1 MTKIYYD
8 QDADL
13 SLLKG
18 KTIGVVGYGSQGHA
32 QALNLRDSGCNVL
45 VADAPGSAAWQAAIS
60 ARFDV
65 QETAEVAR
73 KADIIVFL
81 APDDLQPQIYRESI
95 APGLTEGKVLQFAH
109 GFNIYYH
116 QIIPPTTVDVTMV
129 APKIHGVLLRK
140 LFTKNQGPPG
150 GVAVH
155 QDVSGKAL
163 PIALAYSKA
172 IGCTRGGVVETTFKE
187 ETVTDIFNEQ
197 CGIGGGVVG
206 LLKVAWETLVEAGYG
221 EETAY
226 LELFHELKGVADLIN
241 SYGVPGM
248 IKRCSTTAQY
258 GIMLRQ
264 NQVINESVRKQMR
277 RILREIEDGTFAH
290 QWVLEGKIGYPNYLT
305 LLSLEDEHGSEAA
318 GKTLRELMP
327 WLSRP

>member
-1 MTKIYYD
+1 MDKIYYD

-13 SLLKG
+13 SLLEG
-18 KTIGVVGYGSQGHA
+18 KTIGIIGYGSQGHA
-32 QALNLRDSGCNVL
+32 QALNLRDSGCKVI
-45 VADAPGSAAWQAAIS
+45 VADVPGSAAWKAAE
-60 ARFDV
+60 AAGFAVR
-65 QETAEVAR
+65 EAAEVAR
-73 KADIIVFL
+73 EADIIVLL

-95 APGLTEGKVLQFAH
+95 APGLAAGKVLQFAH

-116 QIIPPTTVDVTMV
+116 QIIPPPDIDVTMV

-140 LFTKNQGPPG
+140 LYTENQGPPG

-155 QDVSGKAL
+155 QDASGEAL
-163 PIALAYSKA
+163 ATALAYAKA

-197 CGIGGGVVG
+197 CGIGGGVIG
-206 LLKVAWETLVEAGYG
+206 LLKAAWEVLVEAGYG

-241 SYGVPGM
+241 SYGIPGM
-248 IKRCSTTAQY
+248 IRRCSTTAQY
-258 GIMLRQ
+258 GMMLRQ
-264 NQVINESVRKQMR
+264 SQVIGEPVKEEMR

-290 QWVLEGKIGYPNYLT
+290 QWLLEGKVGHPNYLT
-305 LLSLEDEHGSEAA
+305 LLSMEDEHGSEIV
-318 GKTLRELMP
+318 GRKLRQLMP
-327 WLSRP
+327 WLAKP

>member
-1 MTKIYYD
+1 MAKMYYD

-13 SLLKG
+13 SFLEG
-18 KTIGVVGYGSQGHA
+18 KTIGIVGYGSQGHA
-32 QALNLRDSGCNVL
+32 QALNLRDSSCKVI
-45 VADAPGSAAWQAAIS
+45 VADVPGSAAWKAAES
-60 ARFDV
+60 AGFEVSDA
-65 QETAEVAR
+65 AEVTR

-81 APDDLQPQIYRESI
+81 APDDLQPQVYRESI
-95 APGLTEGKVLQFAH
+95 EPGLTAGKVLQFAH

-116 QIIPPTTVDVTMV
+116 QVKPPPNVDVTMV

-140 LFTKNQGPPG
+140 LYTENQGPPG
-150 GVAVH
+150 GVAVY
-155 QDVSGKAL
+155 QDASGKAM
-163 PIALAYSKA
+163 PIALAYAKA

-197 CGIGGGVVG
+197 CGIGAGVVG
-206 LLKVAWETLVEAGYG
+206 LLKAGWETLVEAGYG

-241 SYGVPGM
+241 SYGIPGM

-264 NQVINESVRKQMR
+264 CQVVNESVREQMR
-277 RILREIEDGTFAH
+277 QILHEIEDGTFAH
-290 QWVLEGKIGYPNYLT
+290 KWILEGKIGYPNYLT
-305 LLSLEDEHGSEAA
+305 LLSMEDEHGSEIA
-318 GKTLRELMP
+318 GKKLRELMP
-327 WLSRP
+327 WLTKP

>member
-1 MTKIYYD
+1 MANMYYD

-13 SLLKG
+13 SLLQG

-32 QALNLRDSGCNVL
+32 QALNLRDSGCTVL
-45 VADAPGSAAWQAAIS
+45 VADVPDSAAWKAAAS
-60 ARFDV
+60 AGFDV
-65 QETAEVAR
+65 REAADVAR
-73 KADIIVFL
+73 RADIIVFL

-95 APGLTEGKVLQFAH
+95 APGLTKGKVLQFAH

-116 QIIPPTTVDVTMV
+116 QIIPPPTIDVTMV

-140 LFTKNQGPPG
+140 LYTENQGPPG

-155 QDVSGKAL
+155 QDASGQAL
-163 PIALAYSKA
+163 PLALAYAKA

-241 SYGVPGM
+241 SYGIPGM

-264 NQVINESVRKQMR
+264 NQVISESVKKQMR
-277 RILREIEDGTFAH
+277 RILREIEDSTFAH

>member
-1 MTKIYYD
+1 MAKMYYD

-13 SLLKG
+13 TLLKG

-32 QALNLRDSGCNVL
+32 QALNLRDSGCQVI
-45 VADAPGSAAWQAAIS
+45 VAEMPGSAAWKAAES
-60 ARFDV
+60 AGFKV
-65 QETAEVAR
+65 LEAAEVAR

-81 APDDLQPQIYRESI
+81 APDDLQPQVYRESI
-95 APGLTEGKVLQFAH
+95 APEMSEGKVLQFAH

-116 QIIPPTTVDVTMV
+116 QVIPPANIDVTMV

-140 LFTKNQGPPG
+140 LYTENQGPPG
-150 GVAVH
+150 GVAVY
-155 QDVSGKAL
+155 QDASGQAL
-163 PIALAYSKA
+163 SIALAYAKA
-172 IGCTRGGVVETTFKE
+172 IGCTRGGVVQTTFKE

-206 LLKVAWETLVEAGYG
+206 LLKIAWETLVEAGYG

-241 SYGVPGM
+241 SYGIPGM

-264 NQVINESVRKQMR
+264 YQVITDSVRDQMK

-290 QWVLEGKIGYPNYLT
+290 QWILEGKVGYPNHLT
-305 LLSLEDEHGSEAA
+305 LLSREDEHGSEAA
-318 GKTLRELMP
+318 GKKLRELMP